1 MSGAR
6 RDDKQARQPRQVRK
20 LSRRLDVA
28 RQLHDLEQDAALD
41 IVDIERLRVSVTR
54 SLWIFLAVGSV
65 FTTTGVQDFLAG
77 HLTPADPVWW
87 GCWGVEPCLVGVLIT
102 VLRWEAA
109 MIAREIEIGSKAVD
123 WLKRFLLTCT
133 LIMNVVPAI
142 RPREG
147 GISAGMLAAHI
158 MVPVLVFFLAEVMP
172 IVQARCT
179 QARRAVTLTKPQT
192 SEPASPA
199 PTVEPPAPS
208 VEAPAVVAPPPP
220 ATPVEPPATPVEPPT
235 VPVMSPTVATLAPVA
250 PVAPVGTPAPAPAP
264 AVELDGLGIPVAM
277 QAQIR
282 QLVAESTGPVTA
294 ADIQRATRLPL
305 TIAARVVDRL
315 TPVGANGYAH

>member
-1 MSGAR
+1 MK
-6 RDDKQARQPRQVRK
+6 RDDKQARQPRQVRR
-20 LSRRLDVA
+20 LSKRLDVA

-133 LIMNVVPAI
+133 LVMNVVPALW
-142 RPREG
+142 PREG

-192 SEPASPA
+192 SEPASSAPA
-199 PTVEPPAPS
+199 VEPPASS

-220 ATPVEPPATPVEPPT
+220 AVPVEPPA
-235 VPVMSPTVATLAPVA
+235 VPVVPPTVATLPPVA
-250 PVAPVGTPAPAPAP
+250 PVETPAPAPPP
-264 AVELDGLGIPVAM
+264 AVELDGLGIPTAM

-282 QLVAESTGPVTA
+282 QLVADSTDPVTA

-315 TPVGANGYAH
+315 TPVTANGYAH

>member
-1 MSGAR
+1 MQRESKPAR
-6 RDDKQARQPRQVRK
+6 VPRPVRK
-20 LSRRLDVA
+20 LSKRLDVA

-87 GCWGVEPCLVGVLIT
+87 GCWGVEPCLVGILIT

-109 MIAREIEIGSKAVD
+109 MIARSIDIDSKAVD
-123 WLKRFLLTCT
+123 WLKRFLLGST
-133 LIMNVVPAI
+133 LVMNVVPALW
-142 RPREG
+142 PREG

-179 QARRAVTLTKPQT
+179 QARRAITLTKPEADAPDT
-192 SEPASPA
+192 AGPIPADPVPSALVETPA
-199 PTVEPPAPS
+199 PAAS
-208 VEAPAVVAPPPP
+208 VEAPAVSASVVPPP
-220 ATPVEPPATPVEPPT
+220 AAPQAPVERVV
-235 VPVMSPTVATLAPVA
+235 VPV
-250 PVAPVGTPAPAPAP
+250 TPAVPQQTPAP
-264 AVELDGLGIPVAM
+264 AVELDGLGIPAGM

-282 QLVAESTGPVTA
+282 QLVADSVDPVTA
-294 ADIQRATRLPL
+294 VDIQRATRLPL
-305 TIAARVVDRL
+305 PIAARVVDRL
-315 TPVGANGYAH
+315 TPVSANAY

>member
-1 MSGAR
+1 MTRHDS
-6 RDDKQARQPRQVRK
+6 DKPRPVKQPRPVRK
-20 LSRRLDVA
+20 LAKRLDVA

-54 SLWIFLAVGSV
+54 SLWLFLAIGSV

-87 GCWGVEPCLVGVLIT
+87 GCWGVEPCLVGILIT

-109 MIAREIEIGSKAVD
+109 MIAREIDIDSRAVD
-123 WLKRFLLTCT
+123 WLKRFLLGST
-133 LIMNVVPAI
+133 LVMNVVPALF
-142 RPREG
+142 PREG

-179 QARRAVTLTKPQT
+179 QARRAVTL
-192 SEPASPA
+192 PASTPAPKPAPVPYAAPMVVAVPQKSTGFAEPSTPVPA
-199 PTVEPPAPS
+199 PTPVEVPASVPVEVPPSVPVRRVEEAPESDPAAVEPPALP
-208 VEAPAVVAPPPP
+208 
-220 ATPVEPPATPVEPPT
+220 
-235 VPVMSPTVATLAPVA
+235 
-250 PVAPVGTPAPAPAP
+250 
-264 AVELDGLGIPVAM
+264 LDGLGIPPGM

-282 QLVAESTGPVTA
+282 RLVADLDRPVTA
-294 ADIQRATRLPL
+294 VDIQQATRLPMP
-305 TIAARVVDRL
+305 IASRVVDRL
-315 TPVGANGYAH
+315 TPVAVNGYAN

>member
-1 MSGAR
+1 MK
-6 RDDKQARQPRQVRK
+6 RDDKQARQPRQVRR
-20 LSRRLDVA
+20 LSKRLDVA

-133 LIMNVVPAI
+133 LVMNVVPALW
-142 RPREG
+142 PREG

-199 PTVEPPAPS
+199 PAPAVEPPASS
-208 VEAPAVVAPPPP
+208 VEAPAVVVPPPP
-220 ATPVEPPATPVEPPT
+220 AVPVEPSPTPVMP
-235 VPVMSPTVATLAPVA
+235 PTVATLPPVA
-250 PVAPVGTPAPAPAP
+250 PVETPAPAP

-282 QLVAESTGPVTA
+282 QLVADSPDPVTA

>member
-1 MSGAR
+1 MR
-6 RDDKQARQPRQVRK
+6 RDGKPDRLPRPVRK
-20 LSRRLDVA
+20 LSKRLDVA

-54 SLWIFLAVGSV
+54 SLWLFLAVGSV

-87 GCWGVEPCLVGVLIT
+87 GCWGVEPCLVGILIT
-102 VLRWEAA
+102 ILRWEAA
-109 MIAREIEIGSKAVD
+109 MIARGIDIDSRAVD
-123 WLKRFLLTCT
+123 WLKRFLLGST
-133 LIMNVVPAI
+133 LVMNVVPALW
-142 RPREG
+142 PREG

-179 QARRAVTLTKPQT
+179 QARRAITLDKPDASVTAPVDPV
-192 SEPASPA
+192 PA
-199 PTVEPPAPS
+199 
-208 VEAPAVVAPPPP
+208 APAE
-220 ATPVEPPATPVEPPT
+220 TPV
-235 VPVMSPTVATLAPVA
+235 PVA
-250 PVAPVGTPAPAPAP
+250 PVKAPAVPADVVASPVTPPVPVERVTVPAAPVSAA

-277 QAQIR
+277 QQQIR
-282 QLVAESTGPVTA
+282 QLVADSGTAVTA

-305 TIAARVVDRL
+305 AIAARVVDRL
-315 TPVGANGYAH
+315 TPVTVNGYAH

>member
-1 MSGAR
+1 MR
-6 RDDKQARQPRQVRK
+6 RDDKPARPPRPVRK

-28 RQLHDLEQDAALD
+28 RQLHDLEQDTALD

-54 SLWIFLAVGSV
+54 SLWLFLAVGSV

-109 MIAREIEIGSKAVD
+109 MIARGIDIDSRAVD
-123 WLKRFLLTCT
+123 WLKRFLLGST
-133 LIMNVVPAI
+133 LVMNVVPALW
-142 RPREG
+142 PREG

-179 QARRAVTLTKPQT
+179 QARRAVTLTKPEAT
-192 SEPASPA
+192 MPDTADPVPAATVKTPA
-199 PTVEPPAPS
+199 PAPP
-208 VEAPAVVAPPPP
+208 VEAPAVSSSVVPPRVAPPVPVERL
-220 ATPVEPPATPVEPPT
+220 AVAEQTSTPV
-235 VPVMSPTVATLAPVA
+235 
-250 PVAPVGTPAPAPAP
+250 PAP
-264 AVELDGLGIPVAM
+264 AVELDGLGIPAGM

-282 QLVAESTGPVTA
+282 QLVADSTAPVTA
-294 ADIQRATRLPL
+294 ADIQQATRLPL
-305 TIAARVVDRL
+305 SIAAKVADRL
-315 TPVGANGYAH
+315 TPVAVNGYTH

>member
-1 MSGAR
+1 MSDVQRESKSAR
-6 RDDKQARQPRQVRK
+6 VPRPVRR
-20 LSRRLDVA
+20 LSKRLDVA

-87 GCWGVEPCLVGVLIT
+87 GCWGVEPCLVGILIT

-109 MIAREIEIGSKAVD
+109 MIARSIAIDSRAVD
-123 WLKRFLLTCT
+123 WLKRFLLGST
-133 LIMNVVPAI
+133 LVMNVVPALW
-142 RPREG
+142 PREG

-179 QARRAVTLTKPQT
+179 QARRAVTLTKPDAGVPDT
-192 SEPASPA
+192 ADPVPAATVETPA
-199 PTVEPPAPS
+199 PRVEAAAVLASVVPPSVAPPAP
-208 VEAPAVVAPPPP
+208 VERLAVP
-220 ATPVEPPATPVEPPT
+220 EQ
-235 VPVMSPTVATLAPVA
+235 
-250 PVAPVGTPAPAPAP
+250 TPAPFPAP
-264 AVELDGLGIPVAM
+264 AVELDGLGIPAGM

-282 QLVAESTGPVTA
+282 QLVADSTDPVTA
-294 ADIQRATRLPL
+294 VDVQRATRLPL
-305 TIAARVVDRL
+305 PIAARVVDRL
-315 TPVGANGYAH
+315 TPVTANGYAH

>member
-1 MSGAR
+1 MG
-6 RDDKQARQPRQVRK
+6 RDDKPARLPRPVRR
-20 LSRRLDVA
+20 LSKRLDVA

-87 GCWGVEPCLVGVLIT
+87 GCWGVEPCLVGILIT

-109 MIAREIEIGSKAVD
+109 MIARGIDIDSGAVD
-123 WLKRFLLTCT
+123 WLKRFLLGST
-133 LIMNVVPAI
+133 LVMNVVPALW
-142 RPREG
+142 PREG

-179 QARRAVTLTKPQT
+179 QARRAITLTKPEASATDTVDQV
-192 SEPASPA
+192 PAVA
-199 PTVEPPAPS
+199 VETPTPP
-208 VEAPAVVAPPPP
+208 VEAPAVSASVVPPPI
-220 ATPVEPPATPVEPPT
+220 TPVERVAVSVMPEAVISSNPITQA
-235 VPVMSPTVATLAPVA
+235 VPEQ
-250 PVAPVGTPAPAPAP
+250 TPAPVPAP
-264 AVELDGLGIPVAM
+264 AVELDGLGIPAGM

-282 QLVAESTGPVTA
+282 QLVAGSTDPVTA
-294 ADIQRATRLPL
+294 VDVQRATRLPL
-305 TIAARVVDRL
+305 PIAARVVDRL
-315 TPVGANGYAH
+315 TPVTANGYAH

>member
-1 MSGAR
+1 MSDTA
-6 RDDKQARQPRQVRK
+6 DTKQPRVPRPVRRLTK
-20 LSRRLDVA
+20 RLDVA

-54 SLWIFLAVGSV
+54 SLWVFLAVGSV

-87 GCWGVEPCLVGVLIT
+87 GTWGVEPCLVGILIT

-109 MIAREIEIGSKAVD
+109 MIARGIDIDSKAVD

-133 LIMNVVPAI
+133 LIMNVVPALW
-142 RPREG
+142 PREG
-147 GISAGMLAAHI
+147 EINAGMLAAHI

-179 QARRAVTLTKPQT
+179 QARRAITLTKTEPT
-192 SEPASPA
+192 APEPAASTPVASVLAVSTSP
-199 PTVEPPAPS
+199 PPVTPAAR
-208 VEAPAVVAPPPP
+208 VEAPAARPSETSTP
-220 ATPVEPPATPVEPPT
+220 TPVASVEPPT
-235 VPVMSPTVATLAPVA
+235 
-250 PVAPVGTPAPAPAP
+250 P
-264 AVELDGLGIPVAM
+264 AVELDGLGIPMPM

-282 QLVAESTGPVTA
+282 QLIADSTTTVTA

-305 TIAARVVDRL
+305 PIAARVVDRL
-315 TPVGANGYAH
+315 TPVTANGYAH